1 MPLKFFGFNSTHE
14 TVVTAFTVLAVGLA
28 SCQPPTQ
35 TPTVTSPGTT
45 PAPGAATGDTISI
58 SGAGA
63 SFPAPLYQ
71 RWFAEYN
78 RQHPNVQISYQSIGS
93 GAGINQFLAQTVD
106 FGATDAPLTAEERQ
120 KFPANRGQPIQLPM
134 TGGAL
139 VFAYNLP
146 GVNEL
151 RLSRQAYC
159 GIVQGTIKNWNDPLI
174 TQQNPGV
181 NLPATPISLIHRSDG
196 SGTTFIFTNHI
207 QAACP
212 QWQAGSGKS
221 ISWPVGL
228 GAKGNEGV
236 TAQVQQTQGAIG
248 YVEYAYAR
256 ENNLTA
262 AVIENRAGN
271 YVEPAAG
278 SAARAIEGTD
288 VPEDFALLIPDP
300 QGPEAYPI
308 IGLTWILLYE
318 QYDNPAK
325 AEAIKNVVRWALSNE
340 GSKYAEELGYLALPD
355 ELSQRVIASLD
366 TIKVAQAQQGTPPTA
381 TP

>member
-1 MPLKFFGFNSTHE
+1 MRLSSFGSHLTHW
-14 TVVTAFTVLAVGLA
+14 TAAIALGALATGLA
-28 SCQPPTQ
+28 ACQPQ
-35 TPTVTSPGTT
+35 TPTATAPETAAAPGTSPPAGGTIRIT
-45 PAPGAATGDTISI
+45 
-58 SGAGA
+58 GAGA

-78 RQHPNVQISYQSIGS
+78 RQNPNVQINYQSVGS

-120 KFPANRGQPIQLPM
+120 KFPANRGQPIQLPL

-146 GVNEL
+146 GVDNL

-159 GIVQGTIKNWNDPLI
+159 GIAQGSITTWNDPQI
-174 TQQNPGV
+174 AQQNPGV
-181 NLPATPISLIHRSDG
+181 NLPATPISFIHRSDG
-196 SGTTFIFTNHI
+196 SGTTFIFTNHL
-207 QAACP
+207 QAACS
-212 QWQAGSGKS
+212 QWPAGAGKTVA
-221 ISWPVGL
+221 WPTGL

-256 ENNLTA
+256 ENNLTT

-271 YVEPAAG
+271 YIEPAPG

-300 QGPEAYPI
+300 PGQEAYPI
-308 IGLTWILLYE
+308 IGLTWMLLYE

-325 AEAIKNVVRWALSNE
+325 AEALKNVIRWALSNE
-340 GSKYAEELGYLALPD
+340 GNKFTEELGYLPLPD
-355 ELSQRVIASLD
+355 DLSQRVIASLD
-366 TIKVAQAQQGTPPTA
+366 TIKVAEAP
-381 TP
+381 